1 VSQMDVELKL
11 RAYAVMVTSR
21 EIDIRCKR
29 LLADGYPVP
38 NYHSGIGQ
46 EAMSTGVGLA
56 AAPDDYLM
64 FTYRDFGML
73 LAKGVPA
80 VELVGD
86 LLLKAAGTTGGH
98 GGIMHV
104 VSPKLGIVGR
114 NGVFGSRFG
123 IALGLAMA
131 AQQLGEPRVVICA
144 FGEAEGTRGPL
155 YEAINIACLRR
166 LPVVFV
172 AENNGFSISSRT
184 SEIYAPGNMVDMF
197 RGAPLPVSRI
207 DGNDADA
214 VFHATAGALE
224 HSRAGLGPFF
234 LEFKTY
240 RIDPHIPID
249 DDSKYRTSE
258 EIDLWRRRDPIKLFG
273 DRLRATKVASDE
285 QLVQLQSSAA
295 TELDE
300 AFETAMN
307 APDPDLQSLRNYLY
321 YPAGSWGNGRGSHGD

>member
-1 VSQMDVELKL
+1 MDEELKL
-11 RAYAVMVTSR
+11 RAYALMVTSR

-29 LLADGYPVP
+29 LLAEGHPVP

-46 EAMSTGVGLA
+46 EAMSTGIGLA
-56 AAPDDYLM
+56 AARDDYVM

-86 LLLKAAGTTGGH
+86 LLLKATGTTEGH

-104 VSPKLGIVGR
+104 TSPKLGIVGR

-131 AQQLGEPRVVICA
+131 AQRLGEPRVVICA

-155 YEAINIACLRR
+155 YEAINIACLRC
-166 LPVVFV
+166 LPVVFI

-184 SEIYAPGNMVDMF
+184 SEIYASGNMVDMF
-197 RGAPLPVSRI
+197 RGAPLPVSRG
-207 DGNDADA
+207 DGNDVVA
-214 VFHATAGALE
+214 VFHATTAALE

-249 DDSKYRTSE
+249 DDSQYRTSE
-258 EIDLWRRRDPIKLFG
+258 EIDLWRKRDPIELHG
-273 DRLRATKVASDE
+273 DRLRATKVASAE
-285 QLVQLQSSAA
+285 QLA
-295 TELDE
+295 ELRSNAPAE
-300 AFETAMN
+300 LEAAFETAIN
-307 APDPDLQSLRNYLY
+307 APDPELHSLSNYVY
-321 YPAGSWGNGRGSHGD
+321 WPVGNWGHGRR